1 MFITNGVKIRALN
14 RLKLQMYENLK
25 IRDKDYN
32 STATAFLNPK
42 IGWGMNVPA
51 LFLRW

>member
-42 IGWGMNVPA
+42 IGWGIMIFSKFKN
-51 LFLRW
+51 